1 MERDYQKIEI
11 DLTFLIIQ
19 ETGRKRKRKG
29 KKDKDSD
36 NEEEREDGEAYA
48 RIKDGIAQ
56 GEEDHLDMDLK

>member
-1 MERDYQKIEI
+1 MERDKQKIEI

-29 KKDKDSD
+29 KKDSD
-36 NEEEREDGEAYA
+36 DGEEREDGEAYA